1 MRNRIWTTF
10 FLIAVFISGI
20 FTGCAPQQDSADIV
34 CTTLP
39 VYQFTQRICSGTPLK
54 LSRLVTESVSCLH
67 DYSLSVRQAQ
77 AVEKA
82 EIVIISGAGLENFFN
97 DLLDNKHCI
106 DASVYVPVLDA
117 CHHHGEEDH
126 DHHHDRDPHYWL
138 SPENAKLQAKAI
150 CEGLCQSYPAYG
162 DVFRQNLTILL
173 QDLTKLQNYG
183 MEQLSGLSCREM
195 ITFHDGFSY
204 FAQGFGLEVLEAI
217 EEEAGSETSAKDLIR
232 IVQLIREKEL
242 PAIFTETNG
251 SSASAEIISR
261 ETGVT
266 ILSLDMA
273 MAGDDYFT
281 AMYANINAV
290 KEAFK

>member
-1 MRNRIWTTF
+1 
-10 FLIAVFISGI
+10 
-20 FTGCAPQQDSADIV
+20 
-34 CTTLP
+34 
-39 VYQFTQRICSGTPLK
+39 
-54 LSRLVTESVSCLH
+54 
-67 DYSLSVRQAQ
+67 
-77 AVEKA
+77 
-82 EIVIISGAGLENFFN
+82 
-97 DLLDNKHCI
+97 
-106 DASVYVPVLDA
+106 
-117 CHHHGEEDH
+117 
-126 DHHHDRDPHYWL
+126 
-138 SPENAKLQAKAI
+138 
-150 CEGLCQSYPAYG
+150 
-162 DVFRQNLTILL
+162 
-173 QDLTKLQNYG
+173 
-183 MEQLSGLSCREM
+183 
-195 ITFHDGFSY
+195 
-204 FAQGFGLEVLEAI
+204 VLEAI